1 MSNLLGPVDPRS
13 FSSGA
18 GGAPGGIKPGAIYV
32 ADVKSVA
39 VTTSNTVKA
48 GYAKVH
54 VRKLNI
60 NLPYMRVA
68 GQSPTDPLVVG
79 DQVLVSFLDNKLF
92 DPVILGRLDSEL
104 NVFIPT
110 ADTDG
115 KGGTREA
122 FEGTLIGEKISVTGS
137 GTAFTV
143 TNHMT
148 ADLISVNGSGSNALN
163 VANGITASTGQF
175 TTINANSHSHV
186 SDVRAKTRI
195 KPLTNALDKIKRLVG
210 IKYKMKTAAGT
221 TEDFPT
227 MDGYQYGVL
236 AQDSALVVPSA
247 VTYDAEEDHENVNGW
262 ARAYGVDYGSLV
274 AVLIEAVK
282 ELSERV
288 EELENGQNHSS
299 DVG

>member
-1 MSNLLGPVDPRS
+1 MQK
-13 FSSGA
+13 FQSSA
-18 GGAPGGIKPGAIYV
+18 GGSTGKLEPGGIYI
-32 ADVKSVA
+32 ADVKNVA
-39 VTTSNTVKA
+39 TTTSNKVEA
-48 GYAKVH
+48 GQARLR
-54 VRKLNI
+54 VRHLNI
-60 NLPYMRVA
+60 DLPYMVVA

-79 DQVLVSFLDNKLF
+79 DQVLVSFLHNQLKK
-92 DPVILGRLDSEL
+92 PVILGRINNQS
-104 NVFIPT
+104 NTFIPLT
-110 ADTDG
+110 DTDG

-122 FEGTLIGEKISVTGS
+122 FEGTLIGEKVSVTGS
-137 GTAFTV
+137 GT
-143 TNHMT
+143 
-148 ADLISVNGSGSNALN
+148 NALN
-163 VANGITASTGQF
+163 VTNGITASTGQF
-175 TTINANSHSHV
+175 TSINANSHSHV

-195 KPLTNALDKIKRLVG
+195 KPLTDALDKIKRLVG
-210 IKYKMKTAAGT
+210 IKYKMKTAVGIT
-221 TEDFPT
+221 VDFPT
-227 MDGYQYGVL
+227 MDGYQYGIL

>member
-1 MSNLLGPVDPRS
+1 MSNLLGPVDPRN

-18 GGAPGGIKPGAIYV
+18 GGAPGGVKPGGIYI

-39 VTTSNTVKA
+39 TTTSNTVKA

-60 NLPYMRVA
+60 DLPYMRVA

-122 FEGTLIGEKISVTGS
+122 FEGTLIGEKVSVTGS
-137 GTAFTV
+137 GT
-143 TNHMT
+143 
-148 ADLISVNGSGSNALN
+148 NALN
-163 VANGITASTGQF
+163 VTNGITASTGQF
-175 TTINANSHSHV
+175 TSINANSHSHV

-195 KPLTNALDKIKRLVG
+195 KPLTDALDKIKRLVG
-210 IKYKMKTAAGT
+210 IKYKMKTAVGIT
-221 TEDFPT
+221 VDFPT
-227 MDGYQYGVL
+227 MDGYQYGIL